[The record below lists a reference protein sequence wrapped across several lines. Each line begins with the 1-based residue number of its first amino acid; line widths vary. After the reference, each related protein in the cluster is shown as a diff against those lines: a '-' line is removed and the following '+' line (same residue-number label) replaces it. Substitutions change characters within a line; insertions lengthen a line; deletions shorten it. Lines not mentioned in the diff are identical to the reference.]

1 MENESIDD
9 VIARIILDTEDINQ
23 RFEVFQREHK
33 AVFDELEEINA
44 LRAEI
49 EERKAKL
56 KEQMIREEDFDLHKV
71 QGMKI
76 SVCPITKLAVEDED
90 LVDEKYKTTGVV
102 INTKKAQD
110 HKKLYGVVPAGFRD
124 ATYYRMDWKEDK

>member
-1 MENESIDD
+1 MGNESIDD
-9 VIARIILDTEDINQ
+9 AIARILLDTEDINQ
-23 RFEVFQREHK
+23 RFEAFQREHK
-33 AVFDELEEINA
+33 AVFDELEEINT

-49 EERKAKL
+49 EERKIKL
-56 KEQMIREEDFDLHKV
+56 KERMIREEDFDLHKV
-71 QGMKI
+71 KGMKI

-110 HKKLYGVVPAGFRD
+110 HKKLYGTVPAGFRD